1 MANNFKRYASRDV
14 GTVAATVGSYTVAA
28 NTQTTAIGL
37 TLANIS
43 NSAITVTAM
52 HNDGA
57 NDTHIVK
64 DATLPAGGA
73 LIVIG
78 GNQKLVMETGDSIKV
93 SASANTSVDA
103 ILSVLEIT

>member
-1 MANNFKRYASRDV
+1 MANNFKRYTSRDV
-14 GTVAATVGSYTVAA
+14 GTSAVTVGSYTVAA

-37 TLANIS
+37 TLSNTS
-43 NSAITVTAM
+43 NSAITVSAI

-57 NDTHIVK
+57 NDTYIVK
-64 DATLPAGGA
+64 GATLPSGGS
-73 LIVIG
+73 LIAIG
-78 GNQKLVMETGDSIKV
+78 GNQKVVLETGDSIKV